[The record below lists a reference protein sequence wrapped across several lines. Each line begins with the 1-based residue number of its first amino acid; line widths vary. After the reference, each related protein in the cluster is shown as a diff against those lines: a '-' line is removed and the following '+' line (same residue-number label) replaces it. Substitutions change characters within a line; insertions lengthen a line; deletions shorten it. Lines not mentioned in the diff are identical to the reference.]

1 MPHEVV
7 GDREDVVT
15 ADHPPRTDSPAYR
28 QTRRWLMESTAG
40 GCYVCGGPVDLSHPG
55 GPAGPSGLQDHH
67 GGGLFLVPDHGD
79 PILVGFNLFGLE
91 WSLGF
96 GANPERVDAF
106 VAQVNEVAVR
116 LGGKPYAAEIGTT
129 EDVMAWVDSPGNAS
143 VKLCAAHH
151 VAHEDEHTPDANGN
165 EAVGIHN
172 GPFPIWLGQA
182 TCDWARFDMWG
193 GTTGTVAVA
202 HPGDSSGTAH
212 VLYVS
217 PLHPDTGLYA
227 LHKANESTG
236 SATVLPAHHP
246 IARLAHAGS
255 HRA

>member
-1 MPHEVV
+1 M
-7 GDREDVVT
+7 R
-15 ADHPPRTDSPAYR
+15 RISYR
-28 QTRRWLMESTAG
+28 GIVHDIT
-40 GCYVCGGPVDLSHPG
+40 VCCVS
-55 GPAGPSGLQDHH
+55 S
-67 GGGLFLVPDHGD
+67 
-79 PILVGFNLFGLE
+79 
-91 WSLGF
+91 
-96 GANPERVDAF
+96 F
-106 VAQVNEVAVR
+106 VADGVVVHNCAV
-116 LGGKPYAAEIGTT
+116 
-129 EDVMAWVDSPGNAS
+129 
-143 VKLCAAHH
+143 HH
-151 VAHEDEHTPDANGN
+151 IAHEDQHTPDANGH
-165 EAVGIHN
+165 EGVGIHN